1 MRIVLASSSF
11 GMVTIAVLAWLLCTT
26 VITASS
32 SYNAYNYDMTTPM
45 FTPDGR
51 LLQVEYA
58 CRAACHSSPLICAKV
73 ANDDSIVVM
82 VSKSSRRRHCGQDR
96 LVVFGDNNSC
106 SGSCV
111 VIAMSGVLS
120 DSIRLLRIVQEES
133 ERELR
138 RYGTTLSCQQIATI
152 IGDSC
157 QLHAFGGGMRPYGS
171 TMIVCDSCN
180 VWQTDPSGAVVAL
193 RGAMVGEK
201 EKDDTAVI
209 SVVGG
214 TDTMQAKLQKDI
226 ILKKDMDL
234 PKTLVA
240 MAKVLLQTDKEEIE
254 TKHQNDEWLEVVVL
268 SPSHGVHRLTDTQ
281 IQSLIQATKEQLP
294 KK

>member
-1 MRIVLASSSF
+1 MLLPSSSF
-11 GMVTIAVLAWLLCTT
+11 GIVTTTVFAWLLCTT
-26 VITASS
+26 VTAS
-32 SYNAYNYDMTTPM
+32 SYNAYKYDMTTPM

-58 CRAACHSSPLICAKV
+58 CRAACHSSPLVVLKGK
-73 ANDDSIVVM
+73 DSIVVM
-82 VSKSSRRRHCGQDR
+82 VSKSSRRHRGQDR
-96 LVVFGDNNSC
+96 LVVFGDDS
-106 SGSCV
+106 V

-152 IGDSC
+152 VGDSC

-171 TMIVCDSCN
+171 TMIICDSCN
-180 VWQTDPSGAVVAL
+180 VWQTDPSGAVVA
-193 RGAMVGEK
+193 RGMVGEDDD
-201 EKDDTAVI
+201 DDTAVV

-214 TDTMQAKLQKDI
+214 TDVMQAKLQKDI
-226 ILKKDMDL
+226 ILRKDANL
-234 PKTLVA
+234 PETLVA
-240 MAKVLLQTDKEEIE
+240 MAKVLLQTDEEDE
-254 TKHQNDEWLEVVVL
+254 SKRGNNEWLEVAIL

-281 IQSLIQATKEQLP
+281 IQSLIQATKEKIP
-294 KK
+294 NK